1 MVNEALKAVVGMAK
15 SKYSR
20 MRTENAFANRMM
32 KKIGAPGVLGEKNYN
47 YYYRNLKKM
56 ANKGMHEEAKRYA
69 RREYLRVSND
79 E

>member
-20 MRTENAFANRMM
+20 MQTESAFARRML
-32 KKIGAPGVLGEKNYN
+32 KNIGGAGVLGEKNYN

-56 ANKGMHEEAKRYA
+56 ANQGMHEEAKKYA
-69 RREYLRVSND
+69 RREHIRVSND